1 MGNELKSYINRI
13 SPGPMSISSANAIK
27 DLEIICQNV
36 DTNIKSKIFYAPKK
50 KMINFFFEKLSK
62 TLNKKQILPNAELDA
77 HIKLSKLV
85 ICTYPQTTF
94 FDAIMS
100 GPTILVYNPKLW
112 KQYKE
117 LDKPYKFLKENNI
130 IFDNPKDAANHINNI
145 WKDIDEWW
153 LKEDVINARNMFLK
167 EFNLP
172 PKNNFSDIFKCLK
185 IFKNV

>member
-1 MGNELKSYINRI
+1 
-13 SPGPMSISSANAIK
+13 
-27 DLEIICQNV
+27 
-36 DTNIKSKIFYAPKK
+36 
-50 KMINFFFEKLSK
+50 
-62 TLNKKQILPNAELDA
+62 
-77 HIKLSKLV
+77 
-85 ICTYPQTTF
+85 
-94 FDAIMS
+94 MS

-112 KQYKE
+112 KQYKK

>member
-1 MGNELKSYINRI
+1 
-13 SPGPMSISSANAIK
+13 MSISSANTLK
-27 DLEIICQNV
+27 DLEAICQNV
-36 DTNIKSKIFYAPKK
+36 DKNIRSNIFYAPKK
-50 KMINFFFEKLSK
+50 EMINFFSNKLSK
-62 TLNKKQILPNAELDA
+62 ILNKRQILPTSELDIN
-77 HIKLSKLV
+77 IKESKLV

-117 LDKPYKFLKENNI
+117 LDRSYKFLRDNNI

-145 WKDIDEWW
+145 WNDIDEWW
-153 LKEDVINARNMFLK
+153 LNEDVVNARNLFLK